1 MPALRAAVYRIV
13 QFTDLHLGERNDTD
27 ALQLM
32 RRVISAER
40 PDLVVFTGDQVAGY
54 AVAPWDPEATRA
66 LLWVKALS
74 VAAEFGVPFATI
86 FGNHDDQQY
95 KTDPLLWHHWLL
107 PGTFV
112 ALGLY
117 ALTCR
122 VRVGRW
128 LMVPLMLLVFL
139 SIMTRPNTDTRRAL
153 LKLERQAYP
162 RLSHTGDGDYRLVV
176 RGVAADAL
184 ALYFLDTGGG
194 WIPEAIRRDQL
205 NWLRRF
211 DPMPSLAFMH
221 IPPFGDGTFNAS
233 ACQEGP
239 APLETTSR
247 CPGSETVLQ
256 TLAAMGTRGVFVGHD
271 HDNSWCCPAPS
282 AHPPMLLCY
291 GRHAGG
297 YCILTPGARI
307 IDWHW
312 ANATIETRVVE

>member
-32 RRVISAER
+32 RRVVSTER

-66 LLWVKALS
+66 RLWVKALS

-86 FGNHDDQQY
+86 FGNHDDQPY

-117 ALTCR
+117 ALMCR

-139 SIMTRPNTDTRRAL
+139 LHHDAAEYGYPQGSI
-153 LKLERQAYP
+153 
-162 RLSHTGDGDYRLVV
+162 
-176 RGVAADAL
+176 
-184 ALYFLDTGGG
+184 
-194 WIPEAIRRDQL
+194 EA
-205 NWLRRF
+205 
-211 DPMPSLAFMH
+211 
-221 IPPFGDGTFNAS
+221 
-233 ACQEGP
+233 
-239 APLETTSR
+239 
-247 CPGSETVLQ
+247 
-256 TLAAMGTRGVFVGHD
+256 
-271 HDNSWCCPAPS
+271 
-282 AHPPMLLCY
+282 
-291 GRHAGG
+291 
-297 YCILTPGARI
+297 
-307 IDWHW
+307 
-312 ANATIETRVVE
+312 